1 MSNNHYQSI
10 PAFAKGKPSIPMAE
24 TVSTSDVLMVREGGT
39 AAECLNA
46 EQLAAVSNLCGQTVV
61 INAGAGT
68 GKSRVI
74 IEKMKLIKEQYPEA
88 NVLMISFTKKSALE
102 LKERIGGV
110 AGVQVKT
117 LHSLAYSILV
127 KDMDRKFTVLTSDNY
142 RKSLIS
148 KLIPKKMEIA
158 PDDVIF
164 AMHSP
169 SRATKEANAVVKK
182 YLAQLEKN
190 QQMDLDA
197 MQILALEKLKA
208 PAVAKYWQSQFS
220 HILVDEAQ
228 DLDEVQLG
236 IINKLSETHK
246 NLCAV
251 GDTRQSIYGFRGSMP
266 NVLDKIVKENDAMTY
281 ELTTNYR
288 CTSSILGLANKLMD
302 GYAPLIAANRFHN
315 PPLPQ
320 YLVADDEQEEAKTLI
335 KEVQK
340 LQKEGAALPDM
351 AVLYR
356 SCAVSRTL
364 VSKLLEEKI
373 PFVCSNL
380 AGFPYNQQPLRGM
393 VTLLRHINEPDNKR
407 IWPEILPM
415 LFLKR
420 TALAD
425 IEAIMADRK
434 VTFVEAIKEL
444 DIPFF
449 QKLYVE
455 KFCDGIAEAA
465 KMGPSEAIRTLIKAG
480 YNKLIGKPMVPTVE
494 AMADE
499 AAEFDTIYS
508 YLAHIDQLREEYE
521 MMKKAASRAD
531 GDCLRLMTIHA
542 AKGLEFDT
550 VFIIGAYD
558 GIIPAGNDGTDIQE
572 ERRLL
577 YTAVTRAKRRLL
589 ISYPKYSDTS
599 NTPNEASRFLREV
612 F

>member
-1 MSNNHYQSI
+1 MKNKYQSI
-10 PAFAKGKPSIPMAE
+10 PAFSKKAHPVIPIAE
-24 TVSTSDVLMVREGGT
+24 SVRTSNLMMVREGGT
-39 AAECLNA
+39 AAECLNE
-46 EQLAAVSNLCGQTVV
+46 EQLAAVSNLSGQTVV

-102 LKERIGGV
+102 LKERIGGASGTHV
-110 AGVQVKT
+110 ST
-117 LHSLAYSILV
+117 LHSLAYHILTR
-127 KDMDRKFTVLTSDNY
+127 DNDRKFTVITSDNY
-142 RKSLIS
+142 RKSIIS
-148 KLIPKKMEIA
+148 KLLGTKSDLS

-164 AMHSP
+164 AMHAP
-169 SRATKEANAVVKK
+169 SRAAKGANAVVKK
-182 YLAQLEKN
+182 YLAYLQKN
-190 QQMDLDA
+190 NQMDLDA

-281 ELTTNYR
+281 ELTTNFR
-288 CTSSILGLANKLMD
+288 CTSSILGLANRLMD

-320 YLVADDEQEEAKTLI
+320 YLVADDEAEEADTLI

-340 LQKEGAALPDM
+340 LQKKGIALSDM

-356 SCAVSRTL
+356 SSSVSRTL
-364 VSKLLEEKI
+364 VSKLLEKKI
-373 PFVCSNL
+373 PFTCSNL
-380 AGFPYNQQPLRGM
+380 AGFPYNQQPLKGM
-393 VTLLRHINEPDNKR
+393 VTLLRHINEPDKKK
-407 IWPEILPM
+407 IWLELLPM

-420 TALAD
+420 TVLAD
-425 IEAIMADRK
+425 IEKIISDRK

-444 DIPFF
+444 EIPFF
-449 QKLYVE
+449 QKLYVD
-455 KFCDGIAEAA
+455 KFCDGITQAT
-465 KMGPSEAIRTLIKAG
+465 KLKPRDAIHTLINAG
-480 YNKLIGKPMVPTVE
+480 YNKITGVQAVVNLE

-499 AAEFDTIYS
+499 AEEYDTIYS

-521 MMKKAASRAD
+521 MMKKAASSAK

-542 AKGLEFDT
+542 SKGLEFDT

-558 GIIPAGNDGTDIQE
+558 GIIPAGNDGTDIEE

-577 YTAVTRAKRRLL
+577 YVGVTRARKNLL
-589 ISYPKYSDTS
+589 ISYPQYSNNSTS
-599 NTPNEASRFLREV
+599 PNEASRFLREV